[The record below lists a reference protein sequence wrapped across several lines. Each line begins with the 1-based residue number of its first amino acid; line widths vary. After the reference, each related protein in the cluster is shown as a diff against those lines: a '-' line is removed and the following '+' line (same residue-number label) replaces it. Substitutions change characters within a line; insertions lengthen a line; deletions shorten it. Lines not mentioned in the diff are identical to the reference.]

1 MPEPTIPEGYVRDAR
16 GRLVPRELISPI
28 DVLRDQFVRDVCQR
42 AKDMSKQIV
51 RWRTQLLADIESF
64 VDLSA
69 EQYGVEHGGAKG
81 NVTLI
86 SYDGR
91 YKLQRSRSDKVV
103 FDERLQA
110 AKALIDE
117 CVSEWAA
124 DARVEIKALVQHAFQ
139 ADAAGK
145 ISTDRV
151 LGLRRLEITDAKWR
165 EAMRAINDSIQVTGT
180 STYVRCYEFIDGNW
194 HALPLG
200 VNDVR
205 HHPALEESSHE

>member
-1 MPEPTIPEGYVRDAR
+1 VSAVD
-16 GRLVPRELISPI
+16 L
-28 DVLRDQFVRDVCQR
+28 LRDQFVRDVVVR
-42 AKDMSKQIV
+42 ARDMAKQIV
-51 RWRTQLLADIESF
+51 RWRTQLLADIEAF

-86 SYDGR
+86 SYDGLF
-91 YKLQRSRSDKVV
+91 KIQRNRADKIV

-117 CVSEWAA
+117 CVSEWSS

-139 ADAAGK
+139 ADGTGK
-145 ISTDRV
+145 VSTERV
-151 LGLRRLEITDAKWR
+151 LGLRRLEITHPKWR
-165 EAMRAINDSIQVTGT
+165 EAMRAINDSIQVTGS
-180 STYVRCYEFIDGNW
+180 STYVRCYEFIDGSW

-205 HHPALEESSHE
+205 HHPNLKPSEDHHE

>member
-1 MPEPTIPEGYVRDAR
+1 MIRDAR
-16 GRLVPRELISPI
+16 GRYVPRELVSPI
-28 DVLRDQFVRDVCQR
+28 DLLRDQFVRDVCSR
-42 AKDMSKQIV
+42 ARDMAKQIA
-51 RWRTQLLADIESF
+51 RWRTQLLEDIESF

-69 EQYGVEHGGAKG
+69 EQYGVERGGAKG
-81 NVTLI
+81 NVALI

-91 YKLQRSRSDKVV
+91 FKIQRNRNDKIV

-110 AKALIDE
+110 AKVLVDE

-124 DARVEIKALVQHAFQ
+124 DARVEIRALIQHAFQ
-139 ADAAGK
+139 TDAAGK

-151 LGLRRLEITDAKWR
+151 LGLRRLEITDPKWR
-165 EAMRAINDSIQVTGT
+165 EAMRAIGDSIQVIGT
-180 STYVRCYEFIDGNW
+180 STYVRCYELIDGSW

-205 HHPALEESSHE
+205 HGPNIEDRHE